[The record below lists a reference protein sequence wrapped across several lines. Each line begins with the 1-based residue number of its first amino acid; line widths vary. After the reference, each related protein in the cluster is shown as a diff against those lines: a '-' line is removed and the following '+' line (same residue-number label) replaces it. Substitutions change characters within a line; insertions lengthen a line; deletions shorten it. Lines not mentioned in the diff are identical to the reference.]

1 MSNFKSTV
9 NKVKINKNKIINCS
23 FIIIIIYCYYLIIT
37 IVVASIVINVIVI
50 GVTV

>member
-9 NKVKINKNKIINCS
+9 NKVKINKNKIIHCS
-23 FIIIIIYCYYLIIT
+23 FIIIIIYFYYLIIT

-50 GVTV
+50 AVTV